1 MFYCIVQ
8 KPSVIWVSLSTHAG
22 WCGTVCCHLILYLFF
37 VFAMKLPSLFN
48 NVVGFFAMCVFALS
62 ALSFFLKMYIP
73 EVDETKQKERR
84 SVIRSS
90 WLAERMSD
98 VLPRFVV
105 GMEGLAEMDQ
115 QSLELEQKQHGDML
129 LLPSLRDSY
138 ENLTAKLLQAFVW
151 LDGTVNFQFV
161 LKADDDTF
169 ARLDVIHT
177 ELQTKEPTRLYWG
190 FFNGRGR
197 VKATGK
203 WKEADWVLCDYYLP
217 YALGGGYVLSSD
229 LVAFLSRNAD
239 VLRPFRSEDVSLGT
253 WLAPLAVSR
262 FHDPRFD
269 TEYRSRGCSHQYLVT
284 HKQSLEDML
293 EKQLTLKHTGLLC
306 KREFRTRLSYIYNW
320 AVPPSQCCQRREGIP

>member
-1 MFYCIVQ
+1 
-8 KPSVIWVSLSTHAG
+8 
-22 WCGTVCCHLILYLFF
+22 
-37 VFAMKLPSLFN
+37 MKLPSLFTN
-48 NVVGFFAMCVFALS
+48 FVGLFAMCVIALS
-62 ALSFFLKMYIP
+62 ALSFFLKMYVP
-73 EVDETKQKERR
+73 EVEETKQKGDDAHPCEKSGQNLHVSHKSLSAFLAVLIMTGPRYTERR

-90 WLAERMSD
+90 WLAERPSD

-105 GMEGLAEMDQ
+105 GMEGLAEVDQ
-115 QSLELEQKQHGDML
+115 HSLELEQKQHGDML
-129 LLPSLRDSY
+129 LLPALQDSY

-151 LDGTVNFQFV
+151 LDGTVDFQFV

-169 ARLDVIHT
+169 ARLDVIRT

-239 VLRPFRSEDVSLGT
+239 VLRSFRSEDVSLGT

-269 TEYRSRGCSHQYLVT
+269 TEYRSRGCSHQYIVT

-293 EKQLTLKHTGLLC
+293 EKQLTLKHTGRLC